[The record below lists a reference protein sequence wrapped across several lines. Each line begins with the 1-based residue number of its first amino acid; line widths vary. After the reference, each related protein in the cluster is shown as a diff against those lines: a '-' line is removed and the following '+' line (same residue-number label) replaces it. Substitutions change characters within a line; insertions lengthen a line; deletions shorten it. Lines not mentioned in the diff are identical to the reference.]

1 MTASRR
7 QLLAGLA
14 ALPALGAAAAPAKGF
29 VAVKDGRLALDGK
42 PYRFVGANLW
52 YGAWLGAPGATGDR
66 ARLGRELDRLKAL
79 GVTNLRVLGAGERS
93 PAKAA
98 VSPTMQEEPGVYSAD
113 LLNGLDWLL
122 AEMARRDIKA
132 VIYVNNFWDWSGGMP
147 AYLNWT
153 GDGPWFEAGD
163 PEHPWPEYPDYSAR
177 FYADARANTLFRRY
191 LTGLVQRTNSV
202 TGKAYRDDPTIM
214 AWQLANEPRPG
225 GTEAKADTLLPPYYA
240 WIRETSALIKSLDP
254 RHLVCTGSEG
264 SMGCLRSEACVVEAH
279 RPATIDYVTAHV
291 WPNNWSWIDPK
302 NQPATYAEGEA
313 RCREYVTR
321 HIALARSLNKP
332 LVIEEFGL
340 VRDAR
345 AFVPGSAT
353 ADKDRFYRTIYGLA
367 LDDMKA
373 GGPTAGTN
381 FWAWNGEGRAQH
393 SDAWFA
399 HGDKSFVGDPP
410 QEEQGLYGVFDTD
423 VATLAVI
430 AEHAAAVRGL

>member
-1 MTASRR
+1 MTTSRR

-14 ALPALGAAAAPAKGF
+14 ALPALGAAIAPAKGF
-29 VAVKDGRLALDGK
+29 VSVKDGRLALGGK
-42 PYRFVGANLW
+42 PYHFVGANLW
-52 YGAWLGAPGATGDR
+52 YGAWLGSPGPTGDR

-113 LLNGLDWLL
+113 LLSGLDFLL
-122 AEMARRDIKA
+122 AEMARRGMKA

-147 AYLNWT
+147 AYLNWV
-153 GDGPWFEAGD
+153 GAGPSFEAGD
-163 PEHPWPEYPDYSAR
+163 AKHPWPEYPDYAAR
-177 FYADARANTLFRRY
+177 FYADAKANALFRRY
-191 LTGLVQRTNSV
+191 LTSLIERTNSV

-264 SMGCLRSEACVVEAH
+264 AMGCLRSEACVVEAH
-279 RPATIDYVTAHV
+279 RPATIDYVTLHV

-302 NQPATYAEGEA
+302 NQPATYADGEA

-321 HIALARSLNKP
+321 HIALAKSLNKP

-340 VRDAR
+340 IRDAR
-345 AFVPGSAT
+345 AFTPGSAT

-393 SDAWFA
+393 GDAWFA
-399 HGDKSFVGDPP
+399 QGDRSFVGDPP

-423 VATLAVI
+423 VATLEVI
-430 AEHAAAVRGL
+430 AEHAAAVKAL